1 MNFRE
6 QLIELLKKHTSLP
19 KEEITLLLA
28 TPPDEKLGDYA
39 FPCFKLGKNP
49 QEEASK
55 LKNKLPETNF
65 LLKIEVAGPYLNFF
79 LHPKI
84 LAETAL
90 QQIQKEKKHYGSSTE
105 GKNKTIIIDFSSPN
119 IAKPFGIGHL
129 RSTVIGNSLYKTYR
143 FLGYK
148 TISINHLGD
157 WGTQFGKLIIAY
169 QKWGNKQEL
178 EQDPI
183 KYLLSLYVKFHQES
197 TAHHELEEQARTEF
211 KNLEDG
217 RRTSLALWET
227 FKFLSLEEFKRIY
240 RQLNVTFDSY
250 NGEAFYNDKTESTIK
265 KIQSKINTEISD
277 GALIINLEQYKLPP
291 VLLRKT
297 NESTTYHTRDL
308 AAALYRIEHYKP
320 AKILYIVGSEQKM
333 HFQQLFKTLE
343 LYGLPPSTF
352 EHIDFGLFQFPEGKM
367 STRKGNI
374 IFLEEV
380 LDKAT
385 KLAEEI
391 IQEKNPKLNNK
402 QEIAKLIGVGAIIFA
417 DLSNDRIRNIEF
429 NWNRMLSFEGETA
442 PYIQYT
448 HARACSILRKAKK
461 EHNLTISP
469 KINFALL
476 NQTSEQTLIKQ
487 LYNFPETLHKV
498 IQHNKPHILAN
509 YLIKLAQSFN
519 EFYHYCPVLSDD
531 KTLTKSRLLLV
542 NSTRQVIENG
552 LSLLGIIAPA
562 EM

>member
-1 MNFRE
+1 
-6 QLIELLKKHTSLP
+6 
-19 KEEITLLLA
+19 
-28 TPPDEKLGDYA
+28 
-39 FPCFKLGKNP
+39 
-49 QEEASK
+49 
-55 LKNKLPETNF
+55 
-65 LLKIEVAGPYLNFF
+65 
-79 LHPKI
+79 
-84 LAETAL
+84 
-90 QQIQKEKKHYGSSTE
+90 
-105 GKNKTIIIDFSSPN
+105 
-119 IAKPFGIGHL
+119 
-129 RSTVIGNSLYKTYR
+129 
-143 FLGYK
+143 
-148 TISINHLGD
+148 
-157 WGTQFGKLIIAY
+157 
-169 QKWGNKQEL
+169 
-178 EQDPI
+178 
-183 KYLLSLYVKFHQES
+183 
-197 TAHHELEEQARTEF
+197 
-211 KNLEDG
+211 
-217 RRTSLALWET
+217 
-227 FKFLSLEEFKRIY
+227 
-240 RQLNVTFDSY
+240 
-250 NGEAFYNDKTESTIK
+250 
-265 KIQSKINTEISD
+265 
-277 GALIINLEQYKLPP
+277 
-291 VLLRKT
+291 
-297 NESTTYHTRDL
+297 
-308 AAALYRIEHYKP
+308 
-320 AKILYIVGSEQKM
+320 M

>member
-6 QLIELLKKHTSLP
+6 QLIELLKKHTSLS
-19 KEEITLLLA
+19 KEEITLLL
-28 TPPDEKLGDYA
+28 TVPPDEKLGDYA

-49 QEEASK
+49 PEEAEK
-55 LKNKLPETNF
+55 LKNKLPETSF
-65 LLKIEVAGPYLNFF
+65 LLKTEVSGPYLNFF
-79 LHPKI
+79 LHPTI
-84 LAETAL
+84 LAETTL
-90 QQIQKEKKHYGSSTE
+90 PQIQKEKKKYGSSTE
-105 GKNKTIIIDFSSPN
+105 GKNKTIVIDFSSPN

-148 TISINHLGD
+148 TIGINHLGD

-197 TAHHELEEQARTEF
+197 TAHPELEEQARTEF

-217 RRTSLALWET
+217 TPSSLALWET
-227 FKFLSLEEFKRIY
+227 FKSLSLEEFKRIY
-240 RQLNVTFDSY
+240 RLLNVKFDSY

-265 KIQSKINTEISD
+265 KIQSKIKTEMSD

-291 VLLRKT
+291 VLLRKS

-320 AKILYIVGSEQKM
+320 VKILYVVGSEQKM

-343 LYGLPPSTF
+343 LYGLPSSTF
-352 EHIDFGLFQFPEGKM
+352 EHIDFGLFLFPEGKM
-367 STRKGNI
+367 STRKGKI

-380 LDKAT
+380 LDKAINV
-385 KLAEEI
+385 AEEI
-391 IQEKNPKLNNK
+391 IKEKNPHLKNK
-402 QEIAKLIGVGAIIFA
+402 QEIAKIIGIGAIIFA

-429 NWNRMLSFEGETA
+429 DWKRMLSFDGETA

-448 HARACSILRKAKK
+448 HARSCSILRKAKK
-461 EHNLTISP
+461 EYNLSISP
-469 KINFALL
+469 KINFELL
-476 NQTSEQTLIKQ
+476 NHTSEQTLIKQ

-509 YLIKLAQSFN
+509 YLIKLAQTFN
-519 EFYHYCPVLSDD
+519 DFYHHCPVLTDD
-531 KTLTKSRLLLV
+531 KTLAKSRLLLV
-542 NSTRQVIENG
+542 NSTRQVLENG
-552 LSLLGIIAPA
+552 LNLLGITAPVK
-562 EM
+562 M